1 MTDVHEQI
9 TAQDKQAAQI
19 WVLLMLDEP
28 DLHAEALA
36 DWIAEKPTRQ
46 ALYTD
51 FMDDVQAAGHAAASF
66 LTHAQPPRQRQRP
79 WWTKPI
85 PVLAAASILG
95 LLASASMVWRTPSQV
110 APQVQEANPTST
122 FITRLG
128 EVRTVNLADGSRA
141 ILDTDTVLRVS
152 MAVDSRTISL
162 KRGRARFIVAHDS
175 GRPFYVRA
183 GGMQVRATGTVFD
196 VLFRNT
202 VAVHLIE
209 GGVVVK
215 VLANAAQP
223 GKTIALKPGQIL
235 TLRHGQSPQSLVM
248 PARRSD
254 QQWVSGVKSF
264 DNVPI
269 REVIAE
275 ANSYSDTKIELVPS
289 SFGER
294 EIFGEIDIRDIERVA
309 EAISFYLDLSIDRS
323 QKQRLILASKK

>member
-9 TAQDKQAAQI
+9 TAQDKQDAQI
-19 WVLLMLDEP
+19 WVLRMLDEP

-36 DWIAEKPTRQ
+36 DWIAQKPTRR
-46 ALYTD
+46 ALYAD

-66 LTHAQPPRQRQRP
+66 QTQAQPSRQRQRP

-95 LLASASMVWRTPSQV
+95 LLASASMVWRTPPQV
-110 APQVQEANPTST
+110 APQVQEAGPTPT
-122 FITRLG
+122 FVTKLG
-128 EVRTVNLADGSRA
+128 EVRTVHLADGSRA
-141 ILDTDTVLRVS
+141 ILDTDTVIGVS
-152 MAVDSRTISL
+152 MAADSRTISL
-162 KRGRARFIVAHDS
+162 KRGRARFIVAHDN

-183 GGMQVRATGTVFD
+183 GGIQVHATGTVFD
-196 VLFRNT
+196 VLFRDN

-209 GGVVVK
+209 GSVEVQVS
-215 VLANAAQP
+215 ANAAQP
-223 GKTIALKPGQIL
+223 PKTIALKPGQIL
-235 TLRHGQSPQSLVM
+235 ALRHGQGPQSVVI

-275 ANSYSDTKIELVPS
+275 ANGYSDTKIELVPIS
-289 SFGER
+289 LGER

-309 EAISFYLDLSIDRS
+309 DAISFYLDLSIDRS
-323 QKQRLILASKK
+323 QKHRLILTSKK